1 MSFNNLVSSLL
12 QKSIGFRGGDRVVNY
27 LAHHSAML
35 QCAPVKVG
43 SLKLFMDLRSPTC
56 RDWLQQDL
64 DTWEPGEREVM
75 RQFVM
80 PGDVVYDIGANM
92 GLHTAFLSSLVGPNG
107 KVFTFEP
114 NPALR
119 KPLERTCENLTNV
132 QFYPVGLGRERTVET
147 LYVPADHTMA
157 SLRQW
162 TAQTTREFPVTVH
175 QLDGLDLPVPAFIKC
190 DVEGAELEV
199 FQGATRIL
207 SHRPVLLFEVNE
219 HCAKSFNRPATAVV
233 DFLAGL
239 NAYEFFVV
247 GDTELVP
254 MHESVRCANIVAI
267 PTYRTDEEGKSLRN

>member
-12 QKSIGFRGGDRVVNY
+12 QKSMGIRGGDRVVNY
-27 LAHHSAML
+27 LAHHSTLL

-43 SLKLFMDLRSPTC
+43 KLKLFMDLRSPTC
-56 RDWLQQDL
+56 RDWLHHDL
-64 DTWEPGEREVM
+64 DKWEPGEREVM

-119 KPLERTCENLTNV
+119 NPLERTCKNLTNV
-132 QFYPVGLGRERTVET
+132 HFYPVGLGRERTVET
-147 LYVPADHTMA
+147 LYVPIDHTMA

-162 TAQTTREFPVTVH
+162 TAQTTKEFPVTVH
-175 QLDGLDLPVPAFIKC
+175 QLDGLDLPVPSFIKC

-199 FQGATRIL
+199 FQGANRIL
-207 SHRPVLLFEVNE
+207 SYRPVLLFEINE
-219 HCAKSFNRPATAVV
+219 HCAKSFNRPATAVI

-247 GDTELVP
+247 GETELMP

-267 PTYRTDEEGKSLRN
+267 PTQQSTNGRNV